1 LLYPNAADPL
11 NGEAA
16 SLMLKDKKC
25 YAKKV
30 RSMVEKYAKV
40 RSNLSKLLFSDV
52 IQDDIVMEEETPED
66 NVSDLDM
73 DAEEFEDMSDIDEHY
88 LDHL

>member
-1 LLYPNAADPL
+1 MFDLLNIFKTFLPQLLLYPNAADPL

-30 RSMVEKYAKV
+30 RSMVEKYAK
-40 RSNLSKLLFSDV
+40 
-52 IQDDIVMEEETPED
+52 DDIVMEEETPED